1 MKNGRKMERELI
13 AELESAYQ
21 KVYELEALLKEHR
34 HREGNKTEYP
44 QTIGD
49 VRDSEIRYRRLF
61 EAAQDGIL
69 ILDAD
74 SGAITDANP
83 FIGEILGYSPHDLI
97 GKRLWEIG
105 AFFDIVAS
113 KAAFE
118 ELLRKE
124 YIRYENLPLQTKDGQ
139 LREVEFISNVYL
151 VDLKK
156 VIQCNIR
163 NITKRKEAERAL
175 KESEIRYRRLFEAA
189 QDGILILDADTGQIT
204 DVNPFLQKMLGY
216 SHSEIISKTLWEIGL
231 FKDIFANLAKF
242 VELQSKEYMRYEDLP
257 LETKEGNKKQVEFVS
272 NVYFVDG
279 KKVIQ
284 CNIRDITE
292 RKRVEE
298 DMNLFFNV
306 ALDMLC
312 IADFSGYF
320 VRLSPTWTKTLGW
333 TEEELKANPFIEFVH
348 PDDREATLKATSRL
362 SDGIEVIGFNNRYR
376 CKDGSYKWLSWNS
389 FGAAARG
396 IIVAAARD
404 ITDRKRSDVHLQESE
419 ERYRRLV
426 EFSPDAIMVHSC
438 GKYVYVNPAAVRLL
452 GAHDAS
458 ELLGK
463 PVLDIVHPDFR
474 ESVRRRVTTGIIE
487 NKNLPLMEEKLL
499 RLDGVTIDVEVA
511 ALPIEYD
518 GIPAMQDVVRDIT
531 EQKKLQQELLQ
542 SQKMQS
548 IGTLAGGIAH
558 DFNNILGIILGYTSL
573 IKKNKLNV
581 QKLSESIAAINLAV
595 QRGAALV
602 RQIMTFARK
611 TDASFEPLNLE
622 DLIQELFSML
632 QQTFPKII
640 TFKKIFPKDIPFILA
655 DRTQIHQSLLNLCVN
670 ARDAMPHGGSIIIKV
685 EKQTGEQLKVQFPT
699 ADQDSYICI
708 SVTDSGEGMN
718 ETTRGR
724 VFEPFF
730 TTKAKGKG
738 TGLGLS
744 VVYGVV
750 QSHHGFI
757 NVESELGYGT
767 TFRLYFPIPNINEKP
782 VDSRQVKSFEIGG
795 TETILLVEDE
805 ELLIEMVSFLL
816 ESKGYKVFVAQD
828 GAEAIEVYKKH
839 IQEIALV
846 LTDMGLPTMTG
857 MEEFKKLK
865 EIDPN
870 VKVILASGYFEPDM
884 KADLL
889 KAGAKGFL
897 QKPYMSDVI
906 LQTLREVLDKKSI

>member
-34 HREGNKTEYP
+34 HREENKTEYP

-156 VIQCNIR
+156 VIQCKIR

-573 IKKNKLNV
+573 IKKNKFNV

>member
-34 HREGNKTEYP
+34 HREGNETERP
-44 QTIGD
+44 QTMSD

-156 VIQCNIR
+156 VIQCKIR

>member
-34 HREGNKTEYP
+34 HREENKTEYP

-156 VIQCNIR
+156 VIQCKIR

>member
-156 VIQCNIR
+156 DIQCNIR